1 MKNLKKYILAIVMCI
16 CLMFTSLTG
25 CAHIQKD
32 NSKALEEKAITIGST
47 VLSKQEVINL
57 WYNFYNGENTS
68 YLFYYMEEDQILEQF
83 YKNVVVSYAV
93 MEETKALIVNE
104 TLVYSTADDA
114 NVWKNVMDGIY
125 KNLDT
130 IEKSLYKQQGTED
143 KMLPTRL
150 QTEQT
155 ASSDVKSYLYTEYN
169 FTGMEDYACK
179 YLKEDGK
186 VAATNYGDDVKD
198 ERIDQIV
205 KLLERYIYKEAVKLS
220 DDEELEFDNVNDL
233 QGKVDNTGYFTD
245 ITDTANRE
253 TAYQMYLSQLLMNA
267 KASGKK
273 ADKAE
278 VLSEE
283 IKRLYVS
290 YYESYL
296 TSMYSNYINSL
307 VDKAGSEYYSLND
320 QAIVSRYL
328 QLVGRDVLKYELED
342 NYIAFLEAKPT
353 NSLLL
358 YHYEGEYY
366 YFSVQHL
373 LVSFDNDIT
382 TALKN
387 MFGNSANASKDHYEF
402 YEDWRNTYYDHQLG
416 LNSWADYNNATY
428 RDENG
433 YDVYVYTD
441 GQNQKHNVYF
451 DKDYVLDEE
460 EYADAEDSEKP
471 NGYYYTNDGSEKV
484 YLTAGEFEK
493 CKQATV
499 KLGKVLNDFNKTYA
513 TVINTIA
520 TAITTNVTDL
530 TNEENL
536 KELAETIHESL
547 EAIAEASA
555 EKETL
560 VDGDAA
566 YTISLDFVEAYLRAY
581 IKAVSVGKDTTEGK
595 KIIADM
601 NYKVYS
607 NLFMQHSFKYSYDS
621 ASLGTELSDYVGMI
635 ISARPDNHAVGG
647 STYVNEFTDK
657 ARELA
662 EQYIAGTYNATTIG
676 EANYAISDYGIHI
689 ISVNNVYKV
698 EETGTITSENVT
710 AENIF
715 GAVTQ
720 EDIDQYLTAAEKQLT
735 AEEQKALIVERKVAE
750 AVEEMK
756 STYVSVTSSQTLYE
770 YIYELVRNELIGGT
784 SSKVYTKEQ
793 NRLYID
799 YISETHETPKVSYHH
814 TYTYQELMD
823 AIS

>member
-16 CLMFTSLTG
+16 CIMFTSLTG
-25 CAHIQKD
+25 CALIQKD

-57 WYNFYNGENTS
+57 WYNFYNGSNTS

-83 YKNVVVSYAV
+83 YKNVVVSYAI
-93 MEETKALIVNE
+93 MEEAKNLITNE
-104 TLVYSTADDA
+104 TLIYSTEDDA

-125 KNLDT
+125 SNLDT
-130 IEKSLYKQQGTED
+130 IETSLYKQQGIEG
-143 KMLPTRL
+143 KNLPNRL
-150 QTEQT
+150 QTET
-155 ASSDVKSYLYTEYN
+155 AASSSVKSYLYTEYN
-169 FTGMEDYACK
+169 FTGMEDYECK
-179 YLKEDGK
+179 YLNETGK
-186 VAATNYGDDVKD
+186 VAATNYGDNVED
-198 ERIDQIV
+198 ERV
-205 KLLERYIYKEAVKLS
+205 TEMVRLLERYIYKEAVKLS
-220 DDEELEFDNVNDL
+220 DDETLKFDNIDNL
-233 QGKVDNTGYFTD
+233 KQKVENTSYFTD
-245 ITDTANRE
+245 IADTTNRE

-267 KASGKK
+267 KASGKTV
-273 ADKAE
+273 DKAE
-278 VLSEE
+278 VLNAE

-307 VDKAGSEYYSLND
+307 VDKKDSNYYSLND

-328 QLVGRDVLKYELED
+328 QLVGRDILKYELED

-353 NSLLL
+353 NTLLL

-382 TALKN
+382 SVLKN
-387 MFGNSANASKDHYEF
+387 MFGNSANAGSQHYEF
-402 YEDWRNTYYDHQLG
+402 YEQWRNEYYNQLG
-416 LNSWADYNNATY
+416 LNGWHEYNNATY

-433 YDVYVYTD
+433 YDVYTYVD
-441 GQNQKHNVYF
+441 GDNREFNVYF
-451 DKDYVLDEE
+451 DKNYVLDEE
-460 EYADAEDSEKP
+460 EYADAEDADKP
-471 NGYYYTNDGSEKV
+471 NGYYYTNLDSEKV
-484 YLTAGEFEK
+484 YLTAGEFED
-493 CKQATV
+493 CKLATV
-499 KLGKVLNDFNKTYA
+499 QVGKVLNDFNKTYE
-513 TVINTIA
+513 TVIDTIA
-520 TAITTNVTDL
+520 IAIAGNATDL
-530 TNEENL
+530 TNEDNL
-536 KELAETIHESL
+536 KELASSIHETL
-547 EAIAEASA
+547 ESIVEASA
-555 EKETL
+555 QKQTL

-566 YTISLDFVEAYLRAY
+566 YTISEDFVEAYLRAY
-581 IKAVSVGKDTTEGK
+581 VKAESVADPAESA

-607 NLFMQHSFKYSYDS
+607 NLFMQHAFKYSYDS

-635 ISARPDNHAVGG
+635 ISAKPDNHAVGG

-662 EQYIAGTYNATTIG
+662 EQYIAGTYDATTIG

-689 ISVNNVYKV
+689 IAVNNVYKV
-698 EETGTITSENVT
+698 DESETITSENITV
-710 AENIF
+710 ENIF
-715 GAVTQ
+715 GQVTQ
-720 EDIDQYLTAAEKQLT
+720 DDIDTYLSASEKLLSS
-735 AEEQKALIVERKVAE
+735 EEQKSLIIERKVAE

-770 YIYELVRNELIGGT
+770 YIYEMVRNELIGGS

-799 YISETHETPKVSYHH
+799 YTNQSHETPKVTYHH
-814 TYTYQELMD
+814 EYTYQELMD